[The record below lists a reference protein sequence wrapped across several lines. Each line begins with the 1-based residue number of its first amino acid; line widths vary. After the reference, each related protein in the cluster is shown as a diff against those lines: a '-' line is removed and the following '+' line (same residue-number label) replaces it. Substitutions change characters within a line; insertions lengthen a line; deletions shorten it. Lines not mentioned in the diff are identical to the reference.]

1 MLRATPLVAGETY
14 HIYNRGAG
22 KQKIFLDATDYKRF
36 LALLLLGNNTENIH
50 LSNLRKY
57 QGPSLTHVFEE
68 KVDYSLTDV
77 LAYSLLPNH
86 FHLVIRQK
94 SDDGITSFMKRVCTA
109 YSMYFNL
116 KYGHSGTLFQ
126 GRFKSSHLDTDPY
139 FKWIFPYVHLNPV
152 SLVEPQWQ
160 ENGII
165 DPMLAKEFL
174 RDYRYSSYRDY
185 YVGERPERAILSYD
199 EVFDLLDTKDDIQ
212 DMLAAYAKGK
222 VLHASS

>member
-50 LSNLRKY
+50 LSNLPKY

>member
-22 KQKIFLDATDYKRF
+22 KQKFFLDATDYKRF